1 MRGGGRNF
9 FLCVLYFPFR
19 DIFENNLRLL
29 SIFQRNLGP
38 SRTNLATYGIVRIA
52 TLVNSFQLWT
62 EVEKIS
68 ILNVVG
74 DLDTPLYLVYKLFK
88 IYSVIKVF

>member
-9 FLCVLYFPFR
+9 FLCFLDFLFR

-29 SIFQRNLGP
+29 IILKRNLGP
-38 SRTNLATYGIVRIA
+38 SRTNLATYGVVLIV
-52 TLVNSFQLWT
+52 TLVNGFQLWT
-62 EVEKIS
+62 KVEKIS

-74 DLDTPLYLVYKLFK
+74 DLDTPLYLVHKLFK
-88 IYSVIKVF
+88 IYSFIKVF